1 MGSISR
7 LTELRCGVSAAPQN
21 LAACLRA
28 VRRNLSRMSTM
39 SREVIWGGRIMGAR
53 IHAEGARGRAERAIR
68 EVDRAE
74 AEAWS
79 VYGGLWRAR
88 TAVADDRSM
97 PQRRIC
103 MAGGRVR
110 PQQDT
115 REPARRRDRDTPLW
129 KLEASLKCRSCRS
142 TLYPGAHP
150 HAPADQ
156 DKADHT
162 L

>member
-1 MGSISR
+1 
-7 LTELRCGVSAAPQN
+7 
-21 LAACLRA
+21 
-28 VRRNLSRMSTM
+28 M
-39 SREVIWGGRIMGAR
+39 SREVIWGGRIMGAK

-68 EVDRAE
+68 EADRAE

-79 VYGGLWRAR
+79 VYGGLWRAC

-97 PQRRIC
+97 PQQRIC

-110 PQQDT
+110 PLQDT

-142 TLYPGAHP
+142 TRYAGAHP
-150 HAPADQ
+150 HDPADQ